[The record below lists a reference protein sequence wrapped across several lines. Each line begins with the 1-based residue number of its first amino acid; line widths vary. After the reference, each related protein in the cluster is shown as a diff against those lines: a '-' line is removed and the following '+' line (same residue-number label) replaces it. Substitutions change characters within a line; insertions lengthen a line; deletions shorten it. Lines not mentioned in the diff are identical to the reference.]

1 MSVEGGY
8 VLRFFFSFLHCS
20 SQTPTQ
26 VFLVSLVN
34 PLIEI
39 LPWDDFCFQ
48 LRWKNKIRFISLL
61 EIIKLYSNHWISEQ
75 EE

>member
-8 VLRFFFSFLHCS
+8 VLRYFSLLHRS

-26 VFLVSLVN
+26 VFLLSLVTR
-34 PLIEI
+34 LIEI

-61 EIIKLYSNHWISEQ
+61 VTTKIYSNHWTLEK